1 LWKIMDNGYGVCNG
15 IARVE
20 KYVLSRVGIE
30 SEEISSGRH
39 SFLRLKNVSLPTKDG
54 ENITGDT
61 ILDPTWNLTAHRYG
75 GRPQN
80 FCLSYEE
87 IRKHDIREDGTDQAS
102 HKNDKE
108 LSDVTLGLD
117 DKSLR
122 EVFTS
127 IGVAD
132 KNGDF
137 PITSLLA
144 KSKKVDEF
152 FSGSFPEI
160 LIEKKLSIL
169 KEHCP
174 EFATCQ
180 NSTMTALGLLINEE
194 NLNFNKCVVNRVY
207 NRADEE
213 KKPVVYM
220 YVDLPNIGKKFYYAD
235 GERNQFVKI
244 SRKGFE
250 ERFECYEKDMQKQN
264 GNRPWEAVKTKGKIE
279 DLNRS
284 SGRIVADEGS
294 ER

>member
-1 LWKIMDNGYGVCNG
+1 M
-15 IARVE
+15 
-20 KYVLSRVGIE
+20 
-30 SEEISSGRH
+30 
-39 SFLRLKNVSLPTKDG
+39 
-54 ENITGDT
+54 
-61 ILDPTWNLTAHRYG
+61 
-75 GRPQN
+75 
-80 FCLSYEE
+80 
-87 IRKHDIREDGTDQAS
+87 EDGTDQAS

-132 KNGDF
+132 KDGNF

-144 KSKKVDEF
+144 KSKRINEF
-152 FSGSFPEI
+152 FTIFPER
-160 LIEKKLSIL
+160 LIEKQLSIL
-169 KEHCP
+169 AEYCP

-180 NSTMTALGLLINEE
+180 NSTMTAVESLINEN
-194 NLNFNKCVVNRVY
+194 NLDFNKCVVNRVY
-207 NRADEE
+207 NKRDEE

-220 YVDLPNIGKKFYYAD
+220 YVDLPNFGKKFYYAD
-235 GERNQFVKI
+235 EERKQFVKI

-250 ERFECYEKDMQKQN
+250 ERFECYKKDMQKQN
-264 GNRPWEAVKTKGKIE
+264 GRRPWENVKSKERKE

-284 SGRIVADEGS
+284 SGKMVADEGS